1 VPADLYVL
9 VDDKP
14 RILVAVKAALRE
26 RVVTVHVR
34 QGKYARET
42 EEIHSDIDVGS
53 IGEVMGLGRE
63 DFEAAAGR
71 GSA

>member
-1 VPADLYVL
+1 MPADLYVL

-34 QGKYARET
+34 QGKYAQESD
-42 EEIHSDIDVGS
+42 EVHADIDV
-53 IGEVMGLGRE
+53 
-63 DFEAAAGR
+63 A
-71 GSA
+71 